1 MEFFDFEEE
10 INGANA
16 ELEKKVDEENDFMK
30 LVMQNE
36 NMFRSNAEKILKYQR
51 KFQMSASKSL

>member
-30 LVMQNE
+30 LIMQNE
-36 NMFRSNAEKILKYQR
+36 NMFRSNAEKKLKDQR